1 VLACFFDLCNR
12 KRIRGFGDM
21 RLVIRFVLFSLIIV
35 LSVASGFSQELE
47 ATESLLP
54 HLLPPENV
62 RGADTPNDRGGSI
75 TLNWDPSPDDSEVDN
90 YEILRCIRV
99 DGEYS
104 VVGTV
109 SRGSVSFIDTG
120 VSDREFYFYKVRA
133 VAGDRQAE
141 SNPTGK
147 VRSSP
152 QWFNRNRL
160 NMLIALITFCGLVL
174 WFIYRAKTG
183 AELFVRKISGL
194 DAVEDA
200 IGRATEMGRSVLY
213 IPGIMDMD
221 NIQTIASIV
230 ILGRVAKKT
239 AEYDVTLHVPV
250 SKSLVMTTAQEVVK
264 ESYSAVGRPDAY
276 NADSIHYLTDD
287 QFGYAAGVDGIM
299 IRERPAT
306 VFFLGAF
313 YAESLILA
321 ETGHSVGAIQ
331 IAGTAMPA
339 QLPFFVAAC
348 DYTLIGEELFAAS
361 AYLSKEPLL
370 MGSLKG
376 QDWGKAVF
384 MLLIGIGVILETM
397 GITYLARYLAT
408 R

>member
-1 VLACFFDLCNR
+1 
-12 KRIRGFGDM
+12 M
-21 RLVIRFVLFSLIIV
+21 RAAIPTISCLLL
-35 LSVASGFSQELE
+35 LVASPTLGFSQEME
-47 ATESLLP
+47 TTEELLLDLRSP
-54 HLLPPENV
+54 QNL
-62 RGADTPNDRGGSI
+62 RGADTPNDPGGSI
-75 TLNWDPSPDDSEVDN
+75 TLYWDVSPDDPEIDY
-90 YEILRCIRV
+90 YEILRCVTV

-104 VVGTV
+104 LV
-109 SRGSVSFIDTG
+109 GSVSKGVTSFIDTG
-120 VSDREFYFYKVRA
+120 VSDRESYFYKIRA
-133 VAGDRQAE
+133 VAGA
-141 SNPTGK
+141 
-147 VRSSP
+147 RSSESDPTDRVQSFP

-160 NMLIALITFCGLVL
+160 NMLVALITFCGLVL
-174 WFIYRAKTG
+174 WFIYRAKAG
-183 AELFVRKISGL
+183 KELFVRKISGL

-221 NIQTIASIV
+221 NIQTIASMV
-230 ILGRVAKKT
+230 ILGRVAKRA

-276 NADSIHYLTDD
+276 RADSIHYLTDD

-299 IRERPAT
+299 IREKPAT

-384 MLLIGIGVILETM
+384 MFLIGIGVILETM
-397 GITYLARYLAT
+397 GITYLARFLVT

>member
-1 VLACFFDLCNR
+1 MRLAILAVSCFFL
-12 KRIRGFGDM
+12 
-21 RLVIRFVLFSLIIV
+21 LV
-35 LSVASGFSQELE
+35 LSPASAFSQELE
-47 ATESLLP
+47 ASEGLLP
-54 HLLPPENV
+54 HLLPPESV
-62 RGADTPNDRGGSI
+62 RAADTPNDRGGSI
-75 TLNWDPSPDDSEVDN
+75 TLNWDISPDDSEIDS
-90 YEILRCIRV
+90 YEVLRSATA

-104 VVGTV
+104 VVG
-109 SRGSVSFIDTG
+109 SVSKGTIRFIDTG
-120 VSDREFYFYKVRA
+120 VSDREFYFYRVRA
-133 VAGDRQAE
+133 VAGDRYAE
-141 SNPTGK
+141 SGPTDG

-160 NMLIALITFCGLVL
+160 NMLIALILFSGFVL
-174 WFIYRAKTG
+174 WFIYNAKIG
-183 AELFVRKISGL
+183 KELFIRKISGL

-221 NIQTIASIV
+221 NIQTIASMI

-276 NADSIHYLTDD
+276 NADNIHYLTDD

-299 IRERPAT
+299 IREKPAT

-376 QDWGKAVF
+376 QDWGKVIF
-384 MLLIGIGVILETM
+384 MFFIGAGVILETM
-397 GITYLARYLAT
+397 GITFLAKYLVT